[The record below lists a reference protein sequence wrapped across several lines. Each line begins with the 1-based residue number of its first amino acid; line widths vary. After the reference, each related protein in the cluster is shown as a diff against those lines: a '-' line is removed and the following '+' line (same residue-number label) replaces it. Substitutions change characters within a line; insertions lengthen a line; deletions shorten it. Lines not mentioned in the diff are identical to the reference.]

1 MLIPGSRY
9 PRVLSHRSC
18 SSCDFRVKIRDSR
31 AGPPPRVLTA
41 FHRRGVK
48 GAIAHYCL
56 RLSSIRLKPR
66 ADGGDSRVAHQT
78 CDFNSRKPPA
88 PPPPTH
94 PLPRP
99 ARPPFTPSDLAAS
112 GDSEGGRPSPARLQT
127 ALCRGAV
134 HSCRRAVSQSPGQTP
149 VTVSVGFTAE
159 LRKKKSLLFQ
169 FFICNFYCPWRT
181 QRETRINQHLSF
193 ADISV

>member
-99 ARPPFTPSDLAAS
+99 LSLLPTSQHPVIQR
-112 GDSEGGRPSPARLQT
+112 GGRPSPARLQT
-127 ALCRGAV
+127 ALRRGAV

-149 VTVSVGFTAE
+149 VTVSVGFTAQ
-159 LRKKKSLLFQ
+159 LRKKKKSAFSIFYLQFLLPLAKTKG
-169 FFICNFYCPWRT
+169 N
-181 QRETRINQHLSF
+181 E
-193 ADISV
+193 D